1 MKNQNNRLLSYVLMS
16 VFTIAFLS
24 CSSKPEQGIIKG
36 NLTNFKNAYVYLDE
50 ITIQSAKVRDSI
62 KIDDKGNFSLKF
74 DTKEPSFYRIRLAEN
89 NYILLIVNDKEQI
102 EFTAD
107 ANNLGKTAQVKGS
120 KESALLF
127 EATHQLQRNAERLDS
142 LNGVFQKEQAN
153 PSLDSIKV
161 VLQEM
166 YNKMVDNENN
176 YIKSFIDK
184 NANSLACL
192 AIIDKLM
199 PDQHIAYYKKLDAG
213 LSKSL
218 PNNSYTK
225 MFHDKVIE
233 LDRLSVG
240 SLAPEIALNSPD
252 GKNIPLSSL
261 RGKVV
266 LIDFWASWCRP
277 CRAENP
283 NVVRIYNTYKDKGF
297 EVYSV
302 SLDKDKDAWLK
313 AINDDHLLWP
323 SHVSDLGYWQSTV
336 VKQYNISG
344 IPFTCLID
352 KEGKIVAKGLRGGE
366 LEIKLKELL
375 DIK

>member
-1 MKNQNNRLLSYVLMS
+1 MKNQNSGLLSIVLMAL
-16 VFTIAFLS
+16 FTVAFLS

-36 NLTNFKNAYVYLDE
+36 NLTNFKDGYVYLDE
-50 ITIQSAKVRDSI
+50 ITTQNAKVKDSV

-102 EFTAD
+102 EFNAD

-142 LNGVFQKEQAN
+142 LNGVFQREQAN
-153 PSLDSIKV
+153 PALDSIKF
-161 VLQEM
+161 VLQES
-166 YNKMVDNENN
+166 YNNMVDLENN
-176 YIKSFIDK
+176 YIKNFIDK
-184 NANSLACL
+184 NSSSLACL
-192 AIIDKLM
+192 AIIDKLT
-199 PDQHIAYYKKLDAG
+199 PDVHLAYYKKLDAS

-225 MFHDKVIE
+225 MFHEKVLE
-233 LDRLSVG
+233 LDRLSIG
-240 SLAPEIALNSPD
+240 SLAPEIALNTPD
-252 GKNIPLSSL
+252 GKSIALSSL
-261 RGKVV
+261 KGKVV

-283 NVVRIYNTYKDKGF
+283 NVVRMYNTYKDKGF
-297 EVYSV
+297 DIYSV
-302 SLDKDKDAWLK
+302 SLDKDKEAWMK

-323 SHVSDLGYWQSTV
+323 SHVSDLGYWQSSV

-352 KEGKIVAKGLRGGE
+352 KEGKIVAKGLRGEE

-375 DIK
+375 GIK